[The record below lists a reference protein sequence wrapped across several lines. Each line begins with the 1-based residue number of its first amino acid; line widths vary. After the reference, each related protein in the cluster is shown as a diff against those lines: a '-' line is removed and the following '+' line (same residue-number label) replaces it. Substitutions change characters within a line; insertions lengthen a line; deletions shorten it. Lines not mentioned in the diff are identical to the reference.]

1 MAGSDDETVELGVTE
16 NEERRLCGM
25 AGDDDEDD
33 LREDRDALFGP
44 GADDPINI
52 DDDGPTVPAC
62 GGAPPLDGNSAKRSR
77 PSTSPVCD
85 DFEKL
90 FKTTADG
97 KTVRYGARCLHCSK
111 IYSGFSSGGTGH
123 LSRHIAS
130 CVKRREKTRMSQSQI
145 SFNPDGSMRTWDYCP
160 LVARTQLV
168 RLFARLDVPISM
180 GESEAFEEFI
190 KTAHNPKYARVSRQ
204 TTTRDIQKYFTDCK
218 AKLVETFGTSVNCV
232 CLTSDIWSGNAKE
245 DYLSVVAHYINSD
258 WQLEKRVL
266 GLVLIDVSHN
276 GQNIADRVASV
287 LADYGLTDKVFAV
300 TLDNASSNASAMLK
314 LKPILS
320 HYLGFDVTDE
330 PEYASC
336 NDIASSS
343 VNSMFLHQRCACH
356 ILNLI
361 VKEALTTLK
370 PLIETFRTAISF
382 LNSSNQRIAA
392 YKSYCIAIGVRP
404 RKFQLDMEVRWNS
417 TYLMLKHLFPHKSP
431 FTTFIQAQYPRS
443 EGEPFL
449 LTDEHWMIAQKVLS
463 FLELFYDSTVTLS
476 GVYYPTSPLMIHYLV
491 KIALHLKN
499 YANDIHIRSVV
510 QPMIDKYNKYW
521 RDIPLLYSFAFI
533 LDPRAKM
540 KGFTRVL
547 RRLGGLTSTDYS
559 TYLVGTRARLT
570 DVYNKY
576 EEKYGAVRLRRTD
589 PPVLSGKSRS
599 AWDEIYDDDG
609 AAGLVS
615 GSLLGTLNMSRD
627 TSATSLLHAVRSSAS
642 ASNASELVSYLDCD
656 TVNHLTDDFNILN
669 WWHQHKL
676 TYPVLSIMAKDILT
690 VPVSTISSESIFS
703 MTGRIIEERR
713 RNLKPEM
720 VEMLTCI
727 KDWEAAEAR
736 LQQNVEDKELE
747 QAFEELYI
755 D

>member
-1 MAGSDDETVELGVTE
+1 MAGSDEETVEVGM
-16 NEERRLCGM
+16 NEERRLCGL
-25 AGDDDEDD
+25 AGDDDEDNMD
-33 LREDRDALFGP
+33 EDRAALFGAT
-44 GADDPINI
+44 ADDAIPV
-52 DDDGPTVPAC
+52 DGDGEHVEEPPA
-62 GGAPPLDGNSAKRSR
+62 PDGNTAKRPR
-77 PSTSPVCD
+77 PSTSPVWAD
-85 DFEKL
+85 YEKL
-90 FKTTADG
+90 FKEING

-111 IYSGFSSGGTGH
+111 VYSAFSSGGTGH
-123 LSRHIAS
+123 LSRHILV
-130 CVKRREKTRMSQSQI
+130 CVKKREKDRMSQSQI
-145 SFNPDGSMRTWDYCP
+145 SFTSDGSMRTWDYCP
-160 LVARTQLV
+160 MRARTELV
-168 RLFARLDVPISM
+168 RLIARLDVPISL
-180 GESEAFEEFI
+180 GESEAFVEYI
-190 KTAHNPKYARVSRQ
+190 KNAHNPKYTKVSRQ
-204 TTTRDIQKYFTDCK
+204 TTSRDILKYFTDCK
-218 AKLVETFGTSVNCV
+218 AKLVETFTTSVNCV

-245 DYLSVVAHYINSD
+245 DYISVVAHYINSD

-276 GQNIADRVASV
+276 GQNIADRIASV
-287 LADYGLTDKVFAV
+287 LADYGLSEKVLAV
-300 TLDNASSNASAMLK
+300 TLDNASSNASAMHK

-320 HYLGFDVTDE
+320 KYLGLEVIDE
-330 PEYASC
+330 SEYAS
-336 NDIASSS
+336 SSLNNA
-343 VNSMFLHQRCACH
+343 VNSIFLHQRCACH

-392 YKSYCIAIGVRP
+392 YKSYCIATGVRP

-431 FTTFIQAQYPRS
+431 FTTFIQAQYPRD
-443 EGEPFL
+443 EGEPLL
-449 LTDEHWMIAQKVLS
+449 LTEDHWMMAQKVLS
-463 FLELFYDSTVTLS
+463 FLELFYDATVTLS

-491 KIALHLKN
+491 KISLHLKN
-499 YANDIHIRSVV
+499 YANDVHIRSVV

-547 RRLGGLTSTDYS
+547 RRLGNLTSTDYS
-559 TYLVGTRARLT
+559 AYLVGTRARLA

-576 EEKYGAVRLRRTD
+576 DEKYGAVRLRRTD

-609 AAGLVS
+609 PV
-615 GSLLGTLNMSRD
+615 LGGVILPGNPNMSRD
-627 TSATSLLHAVRSSAS
+627 TSATSLLNAVRSS

-656 TVNHLTDDFNILN
+656 TVNHLTDDFNILD

-690 VPVSTISSESIFS
+690 VPVSTISSESTFS

-713 RNLKPEM
+713 RSLKPEM

-747 QAFEELYI
+747 EAFEELYL
-755 D
+755 DS